1 ASFPAKKIG
10 VVIPIARSAEDIK
23 NNADFYS
30 KIKEKHLQNCQLP
43 ETIDLGGGELIK
55 KPLEWV

>member
-43 ETIDLGGGELIK
+43 ETIDFGGGEVIK
-55 KPLEWV
+55 KPVEWV